1 MDTDFDGF
9 LNQTDLKKFII
20 NTLLVQRS
28 KVNPIKLDRLMR
40 LLDQHKKGCIH
51 LTDIKEVFD
60 NDFNSARNL
69 TVTGFNKL
77 DKTLSRSTFDWR
89 INARQ

>member
-1 MDTDFDGF
+1 
-9 LNQTDLKKFII
+9 
-20 NTLLVQRS
+20 
-28 KVNPIKLDRLMR
+28 MR

-60 NDFNSARNL
+60 NDLLSARNL
-69 TVTGFNKL
+69 TITGFNKL
-77 DKTLSRSTFDWR
+77 DKTLKRSTFDWR